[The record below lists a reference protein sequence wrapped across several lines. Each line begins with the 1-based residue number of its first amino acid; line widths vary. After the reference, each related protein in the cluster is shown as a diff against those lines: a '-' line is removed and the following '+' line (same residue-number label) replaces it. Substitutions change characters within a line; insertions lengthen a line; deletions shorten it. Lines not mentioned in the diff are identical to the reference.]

1 MLANS
6 VRRSQ
11 EIALSDSGEW
21 RIAGLVR
28 HNIAMRVIYVLSV
41 LAASLVL
48 VPASGAATI
57 DLTIGKPVP
66 ALDRAD
72 PLTDLSYARSDGP
85 ADQAELYFP
94 AQLLADGDRLLFSE
108 YNSILKP
115 RYYKL
120 GGAVRSLDAAGNVKT
135 LALSKRMARS
145 ADRMIGLA
153 ASGGTAY
160 ASLGESIVALPLPG
174 AASTASRMFG
184 FPSHGSMRA
193 SLSAYILGSADLPY
207 ETLAGSAQNWGNAD
221 GVGQQA
227 RFSYPTAINL
237 WNDSLLVTDRDNNS
251 LRRVDIN
258 TGDTSTVLKGLDQ
271 PTGMAAIGDT
281 LYISTRKDVQVLNM
295 ADCAS
300 KQWAS
305 CSADDT
311 IFDSGVS
318 AIASHDQTLYIVSA
332 KGIFSLDTTSGQI
345 KRIVAGSNNLNAVG
359 GAAWWKNDLYV
370 SDYYRRVIY
379 RISLTSAQAAAK
391 PTPKPKAQP
400 KPKPKTQP
408 KPFIMAEVT
417 VDGVLLSAKLAHAAP
432 GTKFSWNVEAAGCQ
446 TIPKPAQTLLVACP
460 TPTEGKASLTA
471 SDSVGPDR
479 TVSRAIRFR

>member
-1 MLANS
+1 MPANS
-6 VRRSQ
+6 NFRSQ
-11 EIALSDSGEW
+11 KIVLSPAGEW
-21 RIAGLVR
+21 RTASLVR
-28 HNIAMRVIYVLSV
+28 HNLAMRAIYVLSI

-48 VPASGAATI
+48 VPASVAATV

-85 ADQAELYFP
+85 AEQAELYFP

-120 GGAVRSLDAAGNVKT
+120 GGAIRSLDAAGNVKT

-153 ASGGTAY
+153 VSGGTAY

-184 FPSHGSMRA
+184 FPSHGSMRE
-193 SLSAYILGSADLPY
+193 SLSAYVLGSAELPY
-207 ETLAGSAQNWGNAD
+207 ETLAGSAQKWGNAD
-221 GVGQQA
+221 GAGYQA
-227 RFSYPTAINL
+227 RFSYPTAIKL

-258 TGDTSTVLKGLDQ
+258 TGDTSTVLKGLDK
-271 PTGMAAIGDT
+271 PSGMSAIGDM
-281 LYISTRKDVQVLNM
+281 LYIATRKNVQVLNM

-305 CSADDT
+305 CSAEET
-311 IFDSGVS
+311 AFDSS
-318 AIASHDQTLYIVSA
+318 ASAVTSHEQTLYIVSA
-332 KGIFSLDTTSGQI
+332 KGIVAMDTANGQS
-345 KRIVAGSNNLNAVG
+345 KLLVKGSKNLSAVG
-359 GAAWWKNDLYV
+359 GAAWWKNSLYV

-379 RISLTSAQAAAK
+379 RVPLTSNQAAAK
-391 PTPKPKAQP
+391 PKAQS
-400 KPKPKTQP
+400 KPGSRPRIVT
-408 KPFIMAEVT
+408 EVT
-417 VDGVLLSAKLAHAAP
+417 VDGVLLSAKLKHAAS
-432 GTKFSWNVEAAGCQ
+432 GTKFSWEVEAAGCQ
-446 TIPKPAQTLLVACP
+446 IIPKPAQTMLVACP
-460 TPTEGKASLTA
+460 APTEGKASLTA
-471 SDSVGPDR
+471 SDGVGPDR
-479 TVSRAIRFR
+479 TVSRAVRFR